1 MSRELDVLVL
11 TPDFPPALG
20 GIQLLMHRVVSHAPS
35 LRARVVTLGSR
46 ADRDFDRR
54 EGLEV
59 TRVGLKRLPRP
70 VAVAALNARGVS
82 QALRKRPDVVLS
94 GHIATSP
101 AASAIGRVLGVPVVQ
116 YLYGHEVGVR
126 PRLASYAVRHADR
139 VVAISGYTRELALAA
154 GADPD
159 RVALVTPGVDLPEG
173 QGPAPER
180 NGGAGRRT
188 VITVGRL
195 EDRYKGHDVLI
206 RALPLVRAQ
215 AGDVR
220 WVVVGEGSLRGSL
233 ESLARA
239 TGVGD
244 MIHFAGAVSDAERDA
259 LLASADV
266 FAMPSRLPAD
276 GLAGEGFGIVYLE
289 AGARGLPVVAGAVG
303 GALDAVVDGHT
314 GLLVDPNDHVAVA
327 HAISGLLADPARAGA
342 LGRAGAE
349 HAARRAW
356 PAVAERLEGL
366 LRQVASEGPCES
378 ST

>member
-20 GIQLLMHRVVSHAPS
+20 GIQLLMHRVLSHAPA

-46 ADRDFDRR
+46 SDRDFDRG

-59 TRVGLKRLPRP
+59 TRVGLRRIPRP
-70 VAVAALNARGVS
+70 GAVAVLNARGVVEG
-82 QALRKRPDVVLS
+82 LRKRPDVVLS

-126 PRLASYAVRHADR
+126 PRLAAYAVRHADR

-159 RVALVTPGVDLPEG
+159 RVALVTPGVDLPERNG
-173 QGPAPER
+173 ASPASGR
-180 NGGAGRRT
+180 NGGGPKT

-195 EDRYKGHDVLI
+195 EDRYKGHDVMI
-206 RALPLVRAQ
+206 RALPLVRAH

-220 WVVVGEGSLRGSL
+220 WVVVGEGSLRGPL

-239 TGVGD
+239 TGVED
-244 MIHFAGAVSDAERDA
+244 LVHFAGAVPDDERDA
-259 LLASADV
+259 LLADADV

-303 GALDAVVDGHT
+303 GALDAVVDGGT

-327 HAISGLLADPARAGA
+327 HAIGGLLADPARADA

-349 HAARRAW
+349 HARRHAW
-356 PAVAERLEGL
+356 PAVAERLERL
-366 LRQVASEGPCES
+366 LRQVAAEGA
-378 ST
+378 

>member
-20 GIQLLMHRVVSHAPS
+20 GIQLLMHRVVSHAPG
-35 LRARVVTLGSR
+35 LRPRVVTLGSR

-59 TRVGLKRLPRP
+59 TRVGLRRMPRP
-70 VAVAALNARGVS
+70 AAVAALNARGVWR
-82 QALRKRPDVVLS
+82 ALRKRPDVVLS

-101 AASAIGRVLGVPVVQ
+101 AASAIGRVLGLPVVQ

-126 PRLASYAVRHADR
+126 PRLAAYAVRHADR

-154 GADPD
+154 GAEPD

-173 QGPAPER
+173 PAPER
-180 NGGAGRRT
+180 NGRSGRRT

-206 RALPLVRAQ
+206 RSLPLVRAR

-239 TGVGD
+239 TGVSD
-244 MIHFAGAVSDAERDA
+244 LVQFAGAVSDAERDA
-259 LLASADV
+259 LLAAADV

-303 GALDAVVDGHT
+303 GALDAVVDGQT

-327 HAISGLLADPARAGA
+327 HAIAGLLADPARADA

-349 HAARRAW
+349 HARRHAW

-366 LRQVASEGPCES
+366 LRQVAAEGA
-378 ST
+378 